1 MTALR
6 VNESS
11 GSLGSLQIA
20 DGFGGFL
27 SGSLIAG
34 SNLSIHD
41 NGSGSFTLSSLNLS
55 NVQNDEK
62 LIQHQFATS
71 DYTGSFLA
79 IDETTGLI
87 SKRRY
92 TSPIFTKGPDDSDLI
107 YVNRFPLLK

>member
-41 NGSGSFTLSSLNLS
+41 NGSGSFT
-55 NVQNDEK
+55 
-62 LIQHQFATS
+62 
-71 DYTGSFLA
+71 Y
-79 IDETTGLI
+79 
-87 SKRRY
+87 
-92 TSPIFTKGPDDSDLI
+92 
-107 YVNRFPLLK
+107 LL